1 MPFKIYSKFVYVGTL
16 FIIKSKTFK
25 YTQIQENF
33 VAEQKDV
40 MDIEIL
46 SRGDLEELESEDTIK
61 KVTVVGAGTMGQGI
75 SQLIA
80 SKGIDVILIERY
92 KELVT
97 IAEQK
102 LAETMDAEI
111 ARWTMTESEKKA
123 ILSRTTITSDIDTA
137 VYGDLVIE
145 SINEDLPAKQNL
157 FTKIDQICDK
167 DTIFVTN
174 TAALSITEIASVTD
188 RQDKIIGMHFLNPVP
203 KIPLVEIVRGLKTS
217 NETYD
222 LIRDFAEI
230 LDKTAVEVFEY
241 PGYITTRVI
250 VPMINEAMYILMEGV
265 ASAEHIDIA
274 IKLGYNFSKGPLALA
289 DMIGLDALMNW
300 METLFRELGDTKYRA
315 CPLLRKLVR
324 AGHLGVKTGKGFFEY
339 PSPR

>member
-1 MPFKIYSKFVYVGTL
+1 M
-16 FIIKSKTFK
+16 
-25 YTQIQENF
+25 
-33 VAEQKDV
+33 AEQKDV

-46 SRGDLEELESEDTIK
+46 NRGELDALEQDDTIK
-61 KVTVVGAGTMGQGI
+61 KVTIIGAGTMGQGI

-92 KELVT
+92 KELVK
-97 IAEQK
+97 IAQHK
-102 LAETMDAEI
+102 LEETMDAEI

-123 ILSRTTITSDIDTA
+123 ILSRITITSDIESA

-145 SINEDLPAKQNL
+145 SINEELSVKQNL
-157 FTKIDQICDK
+157 VTKLDQICDK
-167 DTIFVTN
+167 DTVFVTN
-174 TAALSITEIASVTD
+174 TAALSITEIASVTE

-217 NETYD
+217 NDTYE
-222 LIRDFAEI
+222 LIREFAEI

-265 ASAEHIDIA
+265 ASADHIDTA

-289 DMIGLDALMNW
+289 DQIGLDALMNW
-300 METLFRELGDTKYRA
+300 METLFRELGEAKYRP

-324 AGHLGVKTGKGFFEY
+324 AGHLGIKTGKGFFEY
-339 PSPR
+339 PNSK